1 MLNSELKDA
10 IYCINYSLMSILILY
25 DYSFDRLVLNESFS
39 LLKKTLE
46 LVINDYFVFCEYI
59 IKKVSKKNSN
69 NKWIKKLNNL
79 LSKNEKYSKT
89 NSNINY
95 NDFMINNI
103 SSIEKLIYNT
113 NTIIQN
119 LNIILQQYKS
129 SSNES
134 LLILF
139 KKISQKSYEDINYYY
154 RTFLLREENINGSF
168 LVTLYLKD
176 HPNFYTVANPYIT
189 KPNNKKYSLV
199 LDLEETLINFRL
211 KTDEKG
217 EGILKF
223 RPGLYEFLE
232 GVAGIY
238 EIILFTSSSQDYA
251 ESLINAIEEN
261 KKYFEYTF
269 FRQHNIIIENDF
281 VKDISRIGRNLDKII
296 IVDNMPQ
303 NFRLQKD
310 NGIMIKAFWGE
321 DYYDTAL
328 NNLIPILTNIAKEEE
343 DVRKGLE
350 KYKDEI
356 LKKVSLNI
364 TNENTI

>member
-1 MLNSELKDA
+1 LK
-10 IYCINYSLMSILILY
+10 
-25 DYSFDRLVLNESFS
+25 E
-39 LLKKTLE
+39 TLE
-46 LVINDYFVFCEYI
+46 LIINNYFVFCEYI
-59 IKKVSKKNSN
+59 IKKVSKKNIN

-119 LNIILQQYKS
+119 LNVILQQYKS

-251 ESLINAIEEN
+251 ESLINVIEEN

-303 NFRLQKD
+303 NYRLHKK
-310 NGIMIKAFWGE
+310 NGIHIKGFWGE
-321 DYYDTAL
+321 DSNDKILYDL
-328 NNLIPILTNIAKEEE
+328 KDLLIKIAKNGG
-343 DVRKGLE
+343 DLRLGLE
-350 KYKDEI
+350 KYHQDIAEKI
-356 LKKVSLNI
+356 TSNI
-364 TNENTI
+364 YKYNYE